1 MKKKSIKTYILTDCI
16 SFTFSAMIL
25 SIIGLMQ
32 DVMMSIDN
40 VVLLQL
46 FTCTTLIAVLMYFT
60 ESIPV
65 ESQLA
70 AIFINF
76 IDTSLV
82 ILAVG
87 GGVFKWFPWEA
98 IYVGEVVA
106 ILTVV
111 FIITTLIITWQNYH
125 LANSIN
131 EIIKER
137 QHE

>member
-16 SFTFSAMIL
+16 SFTFSVIIIAV
-25 SIIGLMQ
+25 IGLMQ

-46 FTCTTLIAVLMYFT
+46 FTCTTLIAILMYFT

-70 AIFINF
+70 ATFIHF
-76 IDTSLV
+76 VDTALV
-82 ILAVG
+82 ILGVG
-87 GGVFKWFPWEA
+87 GGIFKWFPWKA
-98 IYVGEVVA
+98 VYVGEVVA

-111 FIITTLIITWQNYH
+111 FIMTTLIITWQNYH

-131 EIIKER
+131 EIS
-137 QHE
+137 